1 MTIQKNIEKS
11 TATLTLSGWLD
22 TKTSPELKEAL
33 NNLEPTVT
41 ELILDLKELEY
52 ISSAGLRQIVAA
64 NKKMSGNLI
73 LSNVPAEIMEVFK
86 MAGFDKKL
94 HIV

>member
-11 TATLTLSGWLD
+11 TATLVLSGWLD

-64 NKKMSGNLI
+64 NKKMSGNLT
-73 LSNVPAEIMEVFK
+73 LSNVPAEIMEVFR
-86 MAGFDKKL
+86 MAGFEKKL

>member
-33 NNLEPTVT
+33 NNLDLPVEVVT
-41 ELILDLKELEY
+41 DEEFAVRIREACFSTGSILLID
-52 ISSAGLRQIVAA
+52 I
-64 NKKMSGNLI
+64 KMLPSR
-73 LSNVPAEIMEVFK
+73 
-86 MAGFDKKL
+86 
-94 HIV
+94 